1 MEIDHPPQRVVSLVP
16 SMTESLFDLGFGKNI
31 VGITDYCIHPKTEV
45 EKITRVGGTKN
56 PRVED
61 IAVLHP
67 DLVIA
72 NQEENSKKSVH
83 QIQDLGIPVWL
94 TFPKTVD
101 EAIADLWQLAR
112 LFRDE
117 IAYSKLRM
125 IEKVVEYA
133 RLAAFDQPPVRYF
146 CPIWYETNQEGNAWW
161 MTFNQD
167 TYMHDL
173 LSIMGAQNVFADRKR
188 RYPIE
193 ADLGLA
199 ESDPPGERDIR
210 YPRVNFQE
218 VITAQPEIILL
229 PDEPYPFSENDAIR
243 IKSEYRASTQI
254 DIPILLVDGSFL
266 TWPGTR
272 IAKAVSELAPE
283 FTKLTNEMDGDTL
296 YSSE

>member
-1 MEIDHPPQRVVSLVP
+1 MYLPEVGS
-16 SMTESLFDLGFGKNI
+16 GK
-31 VGITDYCIHPKTEV
+31 TSQ
-45 EKITRVGGTKN
+45 GGWDKN

-61 IAVLHP
+61 INALHP

-72 NQEENSKKSVH
+72 NQEENSKQSVF
-83 QIQDLGIPVWL
+83 QIRDLGIPVWL

-112 LFRDE
+112 LFRNE

-133 RLAAFDQPPVRYF
+133 RLAALDQPPVRYF
-146 CPIWYETNQEGNAWW
+146 CPIWHEINQDGSAWW
-161 MTFNQD
+161 MTFNQG
-167 TYMHDL
+167 TYIHDL
-173 LSIMGAQNVFADRKR
+173 LSIMGAQNVFADRER

-199 ESDPPGERDIR
+199 ETDPPGERDIR

-218 VITAQPEIILL
+218 VVTAQPDVILL
-229 PDEPYPFSENDAIR
+229 PDEPYPFGENDAIQ
-243 IKSEYRASTQI
+243 IKSEYLTSTQI

-272 IAKAVSELAPE
+272 IAKAITELAPE

-296 YSSE
+296 